1 MSTSVTSLGPEKLDK
16 QLESKMST
24 HTTVTPTHQPRQLC
38 FVTTNGPDFVKDA
51 DVRKRIRSQAAR
63 ESSRPVREAGARK
76 RMADKNK
83 AQVGIY
89 WPEPQLINNRGGRL
103 PPSPVSL
110 IKYEKQYNIKA
121 NGDVSR
127 PKKRQSCTGCP
138 FCVYLKMVTDRSP
151 FSLLGGD
158 LDPFLT
164 LPASSHHRIST
175 ARLLYYANTTQ
186 RSYRTWIGLIDVT
199 PICYRK
205 YASSYM
211 ISGPQSLVFVDR
223 LSVLVISLVSSL
235 HMDLMRGSHPE
246 SLATTTTITDVMA
259 MVNEIMV
266 DPLSQACDL
275 NILVI
280 TSLLCC
286 EIILAN
292 RPRLELHING
302 LAQMMHQ
309 RGRLKAFIG
318 MGHHWALARIAIA
331 STLFACF
338 LYEIEVPAIY
348 SNFSAVETSIYEL
361 HPLIDLESPLFS
373 SANGYMHLAP
383 GKMRSRSTFDILDDM
398 HRLTRKVLDISGDR
412 MSSRQIMSANMR
424 AMGKEA
430 ERALKTL
437 ESLPSAA
444 EPDSTVVGDWV
455 YESVRLA
462 ALIYATALLYRIPL
476 SAIASHL
483 HDRRTG
489 MKGRKLTRNLSQA
502 CCKTG
507 GPVEWRFM
515 PGVFL
520 WVTLVGAAAAQPGSN
535 EISRSPARDDAD
547 DEGFCEGA
555 STSES
560 DSDSDM
566 DWIEEDTITR
576 RWLTMNATGYINL
589 ECTEHVSALNL
600 TLAAMIKV
608 RSFLSMSEA
617 LLV

>member
-1 MSTSVTSLGPEKLDK
+1 
-16 QLESKMST
+16 MST

-175 ARLLYYANTTQ
+175 ARLLYY
-186 RSYRTWIGLIDVT
+186 
-199 PICYRK
+199 
-205 YASSYM
+205 
-211 ISGPQSLVFVDR
+211 VFVDR

-259 MVNEIMV
+259 MVNEIM
-266 DPLSQACDL
+266 
-275 NILVI
+275 
-280 TSLLCC
+280 
-286 EIILAN
+286 
-292 RPRLELHING
+292 
-302 LAQMMHQ
+302 
-309 RGRLKAFIG
+309 
-318 MGHHWALARIAIA
+318 
-331 STLFACF
+331 
-338 LYEIEVPAIY
+338 IEVPAIY